1 MTKDF
6 LKMAIVKDLMK
17 VHCSGIDRE
26 NLVISVA
33 EHFKIITGIMTNYTI
48 TGRIT
53 DSKHLELIN
62 F

>member
-33 EHFKIITGIMTNYTI
+33 EHFKIITGIMTDTI
-48 TGRIT
+48 V
-53 DSKHLELIN
+53 LECQIIGNLI
-62 F
+62 

>member
-6 LKMAIVKDLMK
+6 SKMAIVKDLMK

-33 EHFKIITGIMTNYTI
+33 EHFKIITGIMTNSIIRGHT
-48 TGRIT
+48 RI
-53 DSKHLELIN
+53 LEISYN